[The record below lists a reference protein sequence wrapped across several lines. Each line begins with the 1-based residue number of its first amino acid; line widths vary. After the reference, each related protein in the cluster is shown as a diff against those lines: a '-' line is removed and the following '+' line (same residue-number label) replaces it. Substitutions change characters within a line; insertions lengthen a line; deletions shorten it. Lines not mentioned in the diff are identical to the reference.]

1 MRFLGHLIVMIVVAL
16 VVGFGLSW
24 YALSD
29 GRFFG
34 AIDVGPWAAW
44 RDAGSPSPDPY
55 TRAFVSRN
63 GALQLGA
70 SEGLQFV
77 ATTDS
82 DGQRLDRA
90 CRYRIDGTTPVATFW
105 TLVPTSPEG
114 VVITRPGSPAAFN
127 STRIARAGDGSMQL
141 YVSRTLS
148 PHNWLEISGEGPFQL
163 ALTLYDTIGF
173 TGLGSSSVTTL
184 PAIIREACS

>member
-1 MRFLGHLIVMIVVAL
+1 MLAVAL
-16 VVGFGLSW
+16 AIGFGFSW

-29 GRFFG
+29 GRLFG
-34 AIDVGPWAAW
+34 AIDVGPWTAW
-44 RDAGSPSPDPY
+44 RDAGSPTPDPY

-82 DGQRLDRA
+82 DGQRLDRG
-90 CRYRIDGTTPVATFW
+90 CRYRVDGTTPVAAFW
-105 TLVPTSPEG
+105 TLVPTAPDG
-114 VVITRPGSPAAFN
+114 TLIARPGGPAAFH
-127 STRIARAGDGSMQL
+127 SARIARAGDGSMQL

-148 PHNWLEISGEGPFQL
+148 PYNWLEISGNGPFAL
-163 ALTLYDTIGF
+163 ALTLYDTSTFIGAGP
-173 TGLGSSSVTTL
+173 TIATL
-184 PAIIREACS
+184 PAIIREACAS

>member
-1 MRFLGHLIVMIVVAL
+1 MRFLGHLLAMIAAAL
-16 VVGFGLSW
+16 AVGFGLSW

-44 RDAGSPSPDPY
+44 RDAGSPTPDPY

-77 ATTDS
+77 ASTDS
-82 DGQRLDRA
+82 DGRQLDRS
-90 CRYRIDGTTPVATFW
+90 CRYRIDGTTPLATFW
-105 TLVPTSPEG
+105 TLVPMAPDSTP
-114 VVITRPGSPAAFN
+114 IARPGGPAAFN
-127 STRIARAGDGSMQL
+127 STRIARAGDGSMLL
-141 YVSRTLS
+141 YVSKTLS
-148 PHNWLEISGEGPFQL
+148 PYNWLEITGDGAFVL
-163 ALTLYDTIGF
+163 ALTLYDTSSF
-173 TGLGSSSVTTL
+173 TGIAPAVGTL
-184 PAIIREACS
+184 PSIIREACTS

>member
-1 MRFLGHLIVMIVVAL
+1 LRFLGHLLAMIATAL
-16 VVGFGLSW
+16 FVGFGLSW

-29 GRFFG
+29 GRLFG
-34 AIDVGPWAAW
+34 TIEVGPWAAW
-44 RDAGSPSPDPY
+44 RDAGSNTPDPY

-70 SEGLQFV
+70 SEGLQLV

-105 TLVPTSPEG
+105 TLVPTAPDG
-114 VVITRPGSPAAFN
+114 TPIARPGGPAGFN
-127 STRIARAGDGSMQL
+127 SGRIARAADGSMQL

-148 PHNWLEISGEGPFQL
+148 PLNWLEITGEGAFVL
-163 ALTLYDTIGF
+163 ALTLYDTSSF
-173 TGLGSSSVTTL
+173 TGVAPTVATL
-184 PAIIREACS
+184 PSIIREACT

>member
-1 MRFLGHLIVMIVVAL
+1 MIATAL

-44 RDAGSPSPDPY
+44 RDAGSPTPDPY
-55 TRAFVSRN
+55 TRAFVSRT

-70 SEGLQFV
+70 SEGLQFI

-82 DGQRLDRA
+82 DGQGLDRR
-90 CRYRIDGTTPVATFW
+90 CRYRIDGTTPLATFW
-105 TLVPTSPEG
+105 TLVPTALDGTP
-114 VVITRPGSPAAFN
+114 IARPDGPAAFN
-127 STRIARAGDGSMQL
+127 SGRIARAQDGSMQL
-141 YVSRTLS
+141 YVSKTLS
-148 PHNWLEISGEGPFQL
+148 PFNWLEITGEGGFAL
-163 ALTLYDTIGF
+163 ALTLYDTSSF
-173 TGLGSSSVTTL
+173 TGVGPTAASL
-184 PAIIREACS
+184 PSIIREACS